1 MTHDEK
7 VEIDN
12 ALISGVKMMLQ
23 KAQEVTRIKSTWT
36 ISEMEIMSDMLK
48 NVSGVY
54 LDYVKANERSIEYS
68 PESF

>member
-1 MTHDEK
+1 
-7 VEIDN
+7 
-12 ALISGVKMMLQ
+12 MMLQ

-48 NVSGVY
+48 NISGVY
-54 LDYVKANERSIEYS
+54 LDYVKANERSIECS

>member
-23 KAQEVTRIKSTWT
+23 KTQEVTRIKSTWT

-48 NVSGVY
+48 NISGVY
-54 LDYVKANERSIEYS
+54 LDYVKANERSIECS